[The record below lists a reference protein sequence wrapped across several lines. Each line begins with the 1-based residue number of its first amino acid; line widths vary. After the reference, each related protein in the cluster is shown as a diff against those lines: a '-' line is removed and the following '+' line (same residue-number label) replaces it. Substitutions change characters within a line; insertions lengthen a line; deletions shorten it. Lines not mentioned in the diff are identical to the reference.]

1 MVFSPM
7 TFAFKYSVLRGKC
20 LVWRYHKM
28 DGMDEK
34 KYQCNSLLTV
44 AFKVDLDRVSK
55 LLTMCYGIL
64 PK

>member
-1 MVFSPM
+1 
-7 TFAFKYSVLRGKC
+7 
-20 LVWRYHKM
+20 M